1 MEILPISHTAA
12 GSPAPPSSSAA
23 PSHAANPRE
32 SADPP
37 PPSPLSHE
45 ALEAVV
51 QEIRDAL
58 KPVARSLQ
66 FSIDESLGKTVVR
79 VLDGATKEVIRQIP
93 SEEALEIAKALDKL
107 QGVLLRQEA

>member
-1 MEILPISHTAA
+1 MDILPLPQT
-12 GSPAPPSSSAA
+12 GGSAA
-23 PSHAANPRE
+23 VASASAASPRAVDTSRE
-32 SADPP
+32 ADSIPP
-37 PPSPLSHE
+37 PPSHE
-45 ALEAVV
+45 ELEAAV
-51 QEIRDAL
+51 QEMRDAL
-58 KPVARSLQ
+58 QPVARSLQ